1 MAFNIDPTVSLKANA
16 PQGMSLADLLT
27 VARGAQDF
35 KQRQKLNPIELQ
47 QAESVLQQN
56 LSAEELA
63 KKTLQPKIEQQQFH
77 YFSDDA
83 YAR

>member
-56 LSAEELA
+56 LSKRGFL
-63 KKTLQPKIEQQQFH
+63 T
-77 YFSDDA
+77 
-83 YAR
+83 